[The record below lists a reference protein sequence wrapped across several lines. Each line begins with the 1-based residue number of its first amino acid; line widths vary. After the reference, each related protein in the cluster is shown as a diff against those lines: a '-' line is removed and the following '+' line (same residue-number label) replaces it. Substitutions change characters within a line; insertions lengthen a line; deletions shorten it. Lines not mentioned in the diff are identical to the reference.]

1 MWTNVLKI
9 RVVVADYASL
19 AHVLLGNSI
28 ITLLIFDDCSDLAAL
43 IYDTQTH
50 SKKKKNQI
58 FTFYL
63 PFLPNLMI
71 LIGRKRGVGGAGFSA
86 YLIYMWTIPVSLI
99 SSEKS
104 EKSLK
109 ITFLY
114 MST

>member
-1 MWTNVLKI
+1 MLKI
-9 RVVVADYASL
+9 RVDVADYASL

-50 SKKKKNQI
+50 SKKNQI

-63 PFLPNLMI
+63 PFLPILMI

-86 YLIYMWTIPVSLI
+86 YLIYM
-99 SSEKS
+99 
-104 EKSLK
+104 
-109 ITFLY
+109 
-114 MST
+114 

>member
-1 MWTNVLKI
+1 MLKI

-86 YLIYMWTIPVSLI
+86 YLIYM
-99 SSEKS
+99 
-104 EKSLK
+104 
-109 ITFLY
+109 
-114 MST
+114 